1 NDRISAL
8 AIGGNFFGNFSTAVK
23 EFGGGTGNDDVTAR
37 AIVYSNVGLLASN
50 YLDGGAGNDYLFA
63 SIYADSNVAAP
74 QGHNVLIGGAGN
86 DTLISD
92 NSASLDGEN
101 GSSTMTSELS
111 GGSGNDSLVSTIF
124 AFAEDTAVGINELA
138 GGSGNDELTASIV
151 AGTLFSFVGAS
162 ASNTLSG
169 GAGNDILSAYANAD
183 YHEPY
188 YDDPEYYGTAH
199 NFLDGGH

>member
-1 NDRISAL
+1 
-8 AIGGNFFGNFSTAVK
+8 
-23 EFGGGTGNDDVTAR
+23 
-37 AIVYSNVGLLASN
+37 SNA
-50 YLDGGAGNDYLFA
+50 
-63 SIYADSNVAAP
+63 AAP
-74 QGHNVLIGGAGN
+74 QGHNVPIGAAGN

-92 NSASLDGEN
+92 DGCSSDLEN

-169 GAGNDILSAYANAD
+169 GAGNDIRS
-183 YHEPY
+183 E
-188 YDDPEYYGTAH
+188 ERRV
-199 NFLDGGH
+199 